1 MNLSFGKLCLPMM
14 TIFRSEYGSSDP
26 HLTPKNSK
34 KMKNM
39 ENP

>member
-1 MNLSFGKLCLPMM
+1 MNLSSGKSCLPMT
-14 TIFRSEYGSSDP
+14 TIFHFDNRSPDP